1 MLQTENKGRV
11 EGRSTETEEALGLI
25 RTEDP
30 GG

>member
-11 EGRSTETEEALGLI
+11 EGRSTETEEVLGLI
-25 RTEDP
+25 RIEDP